1 MYSDLIPEKSNKS
14 AVKSQKM
21 LLLLNCLTFTFKML
35 SRISR
40 WHCCRL
46 DTASRQDTWVV
57 FLHQNHHTMQCW
69 NYISL
74 KWQKQAFILFQRFY
88 CTRITQSIRTQRWG
102 RNKMKFYFPHMCLRT
117 CWACGS
123 QWGKGLSQWQ
133 EQEAST
139 PWEKVKALRKV
150 KVKIKVKFKPMRKR
164 TVAITRA
171 SSQHTLIKG
180 QGSVTLII
188 KYMTCFLLIGY
199 IWLF

>member
-57 FLHQNHHTMQCW
+57 FLHQNHHSMQCW

-74 KWQKQAFILFQRFY
+74 KWKKPVSESPNQLEHKDGADIKWEVLFSTYVFENV
-88 CTRITQSIRTQRWG
+88 WG
-102 RNKMKFYFPHMCLRT
+102 PGT